1 MFLKGKFKSF
11 CPCQRKVR
19 KALILQGF
27 RAFFIP
33 KINFAKIAI
42 YRKISYIFEHY
53 MSPDM
58 SPIKDREPFC
68 DKGFLSFLLIENIA
82 FFRVFFTACRNFD
95 VFDTCFMYIYNAKN
109 RAEWQ

>member
-1 MFLKGKFKSF
+1 MPPKPPKPHQIRKECYSPKTACLGFEPF

-19 KALILQGF
+19 KTLILQGF

-42 YRKISYIFEHY
+42 YRKISYIFEYY

-58 SPIKDREPFC
+58 SPAKDREPC
-68 DKGFLSFLLIENIA
+68 CNKGF
-82 FFRVFFTACRNFD
+82 
-95 VFDTCFMYIYNAKN
+95 
-109 RAEWQ
+109 